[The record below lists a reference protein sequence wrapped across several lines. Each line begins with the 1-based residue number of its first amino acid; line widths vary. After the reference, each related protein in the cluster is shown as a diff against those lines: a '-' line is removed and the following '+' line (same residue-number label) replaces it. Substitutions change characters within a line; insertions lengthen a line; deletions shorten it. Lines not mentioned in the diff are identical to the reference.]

1 MDVGMFTMS
10 KMVRRISVYHMTAH
24 TDTSPNLSATHGH
37 TQTQMSTVRAQ
48 RTKY

>member
-24 TDTSPNLSATHGH
+24 TDTTPKMSVHHGH
-37 TQTQMSTVRAQ
+37 TQTDMPPVRTQ